1 MTLQITLSDAMAVQI
16 QQAVAQSGKSVDA
29 FVEEVLEERLA
40 EYAFDEVYWRE
51 EIARRIARIE
61 SGEDVLIPAEKVFAD
76 IDDMLA
82 KYDA

>member
-29 FVEEVLEERLA
+29 FVEKVLEERLA

-61 SGEDVLIPAEKVFAD
+61 SGEEKMIPMDEFFEGVFAR
-76 IDDMLA
+76 IEELP
-82 KYDA
+82 

>member
-40 EYAFDEVYWRE
+40 EYAFDDAYWRE
-51 EIARRIARIE
+51 EIARRVARVE
-61 SGEDVLIPAEKVFAD
+61 SGEEKMYTFEEVFGES
-76 IDDMLA
+76 IDSVN
-82 KYDA
+82 

>member
-40 EYAFDEVYWRE
+40 KYAFDDAYWRE
-51 EIARRIARIE
+51 EIARRVARVE
-61 SGEDVLIPAEKVFAD
+61 SGEEKMYTFEEVFGES
-76 IDDMLA
+76 IDSVN
-82 KYDA
+82 